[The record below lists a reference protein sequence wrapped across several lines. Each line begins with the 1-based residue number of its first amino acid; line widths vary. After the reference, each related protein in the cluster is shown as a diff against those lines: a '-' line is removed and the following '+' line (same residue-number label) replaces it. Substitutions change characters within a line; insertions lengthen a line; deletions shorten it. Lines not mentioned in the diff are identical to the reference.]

1 MFCNIHLL
9 FVEQNSQEIEEKE
22 NDDVQRTYRRGY
34 ITAGEKIQVEMQEMR
49 KREEELRCV
58 RF

>member
-1 MFCNIHLL
+1 
-9 FVEQNSQEIEEKE
+9 VQQNLQESEEKE
-22 NDDVQRTYRRGY
+22 FDDIQRAFRRGY
-34 ITAGEKIQVEMQEMR
+34 ITAGEKIQVELQEMQ

>member
-1 MFCNIHLL
+1 M
-9 FVEQNSQEIEEKE
+9 EQQSKEIEEKE
-22 NDDVQRTYRRGY
+22 NDDVQRGFRRGY
-34 ITAGEKIQVEMQEMR
+34 ITAGEKIQVEMQEMQ

>member
-1 MFCNIHLL
+1 
-9 FVEQNSQEIEEKE
+9 VQQNLQESEEKE
-22 NDDVQRTYRRGY
+22 IDDIQRAFRRGY
-34 ITAGEKIQVEMQEMR
+34 ITAGEKIQVEMQEMQ

>member
-1 MFCNIHLL
+1 
-9 FVEQNSQEIEEKE
+9 VEQNSQETEEKE
-22 NDDVQRTYRRGY
+22 NDDVQRVFRRGY
-34 ITAGEKIQVEMQEMR
+34 ITAGEKIQVEMQEMK